1 MRCKGVGKR
10 VEILKNKLRT
20 LSFGHFGL
28 ILVMLLR
35 YQPYDFDVI
44 AQIEPLYGLERLHHK
59 SFLSGSF
66 FGHFG
71 LILVMFLRSQSN
83 NFDVIAHAGA
93 PSGVE

>member
-35 YQPYDFDVI
+35 SQPYDFDVI
-44 AQIEPLYGLERLHHK
+44 AHIGPLYGLERLHK
-59 SFLSGSF
+59 SFFKWF
-66 FGHFG
+66 FFWPLWTNFG
-71 LILVMFLRSQSN
+71 YVSQIPVKQ
-83 NFDVIAHAGA
+83 F
-93 PSGVE
+93 